1 MKKIKEIMGI
11 LCYPI
16 ILLVAEFVSII
27 VFTLIFN
34 LTNNYDIGSLE
45 YTENLG
51 LFFGE
56 NRLWII
62 ILSSLILIP
71 IFKKNCHIKK
81 LNSCFRCVFLLVL
94 FGLSFGLT
102 YNLILIN
109 INNSIKFTKIFDGT
123 NINIFISLLSSGIIG
138 PIIEELI
145 FRNIVYEKSKRIF
158 KPIIAILCTG
168 LLFGICHGNII
179 QFVYAFLFKFLFYA
193 QKMWI
198 INP

>member
-1 MKKIKEIMGI
+1 MSMG
-11 LCYPI
+11 
-16 ILLVAEFVSII
+16 
-27 VFTLIFN
+27 
-34 LTNNYDIGSLE
+34 D
-45 YTENLG
+45 LG

-168 LLFGICHGNII
+168 LLFIIFNINM
-179 QFVYAFLFKFLFYA
+179 VSLLDEKMPLFIITLILIASLFGSIYLYR
-193 QKMWI
+193 K
-198 INP
+198 NLEGYR